1 MRGVVDN
8 FDVLPDIGKVRESAQ
23 APLRRKGDPLPFQPV
38 LEFREECVSFVH
50 LGDHQS
56 CCSNL
61 HRVGAH
67 CHGREAT
74 ALPGTLM
81 TVSLV
86 LDVVL
91 YRFDCG
97 LVRIITAMQPYRLHA
112 ILRLLWPSSAYI

>member
-1 MRGVVDN
+1 MVDN
-8 FDVLPDIGKVRESAQ
+8 FDVFPDIGKIRERAQ

-56 CCSNL
+56 CYSYL

-67 CHGREAT
+67 CHGRDAT
-74 ALPGTLM
+74 ALPLPRTLT

-86 LDVVL
+86 LDVGL
-91 YRFDCG
+91 YWFDCG
-97 LVRIITAMQPYRLHA
+97 LVRILTTSQPYRLHA
-112 ILRLLWPSSAYI
+112 I